1 MEGMET
7 SLLLPD
13 FKVQETKQIN
23 KKLKQMKQM
32 LKKTL
37 FQILALMILAT
48 ANSYSSF
55 ALPKQEIQIEPG
67 IYVLV
72 SFAINDESLR
82 SYFNEANHY
91 GAKLVMRGLV
101 GKKFGRN
108 RFAETK
114 TKLEKVGINID
125 INPNLF
131 KQFGIKQV
139 PAVVVVNSDKTIK
152 KISGHITLKKALE
165 IMEVKVSG
173 KKT

>member
-1 MEGMET
+1 M
-7 SLLLPD
+7 
-13 FKVQETKQIN
+13 ETKQIN
-23 KKLKQMKQM
+23 KKLKQIKQM

-37 FQILALMILAT
+37 FQILVLMILAT
-48 ANSYSSF
+48 AISCSSF

-101 GKKFGRN
+101 GEKFGRN

-165 IMEVKVSG
+165 IMEVKASG
-173 KKT
+173 KRT

>member
-1 MEGMET
+1 M
-7 SLLLPD
+7 
-13 FKVQETKQIN
+13 F
-23 KKLKQMKQM
+23 
-32 LKKTL
+32 KKTL
-37 FQILALMILAT
+37 FQISALMILAIAT
-48 ANSYSSF
+48 SCSSLAN
-55 ALPKQEIQIEPG
+55 PKQEIPIEPG

-72 SFAINDESLR
+72 SFSINDESLR
-82 SYFNEANHY
+82 SYFNDANHY

-101 GKKFGRN
+101 GEKLGRN

-152 KISGHITLKKALE
+152 KISGHIHLRKALE
-165 IMEVKVSG
+165 IMEVNVSG
-173 KKT
+173 KRT

>member
-1 MEGMET
+1 M
-7 SLLLPD
+7 
-13 FKVQETKQIN
+13 
-23 KKLKQMKQM
+23 KKMF
-32 LKKTL
+32 KKTL
-37 FQILALMILAT
+37 FQISALMILAIAT
-48 ANSYSSF
+48 SCSSLAN
-55 ALPKQEIQIEPG
+55 PKQEIPIEPG

-72 SFAINDESLR
+72 SFSINDESLR
-82 SYFNEANHY
+82 SYFNDANHY

-101 GKKFGRN
+101 GEKFGRN

-152 KISGHITLKKALE
+152 KISGHIHLRKALE
-165 IMEVKVSG
+165 IMEVNVSG
-173 KKT
+173 KRT

>member
-1 MEGMET
+1 M
-7 SLLLPD
+7 
-13 FKVQETKQIN
+13 F
-23 KKLKQMKQM
+23 
-32 LKKTL
+32 KKTL

-48 ANSYSSF
+48 ATSCNSF
-55 ALPKQEIQIEPG
+55 GLPKQEIQIEPEPG
-67 IYVLV
+67 IYVFV
-72 SFAINDESLR
+72 SFSINDESLR

-101 GKKFGRN
+101 GEKFGRN

-165 IMEVKVSG
+165 IMEVNAIG

>member
-1 MEGMET
+1 
-7 SLLLPD
+7 
-13 FKVQETKQIN
+13 
-23 KKLKQMKQM
+23 
-32 LKKTL
+32 
-37 FQILALMILAT
+37 
-48 ANSYSSF
+48 
-55 ALPKQEIQIEPG
+55 
-67 IYVLV
+67 
-72 SFAINDESLR
+72 
-82 SYFNEANHY
+82 
-91 GAKLVMRGLV
+91 MRGLV
-101 GKKFGRN
+101 GEKFGRN

-165 IMEVKVSG
+165 IMEVNAIG

>member
-1 MEGMET
+1 M
-7 SLLLPD
+7 
-13 FKVQETKQIN
+13 ETKQTN
-23 KKLKQMKQM
+23 KKLKQMKKM
-32 LKKTL
+32 FKKTL

-48 ANSYSSF
+48 ASSYSSF

-67 IYVLV
+67 IYILV

-91 GAKLVMRGLV
+91 GAKLIMRGLV
-101 GKKFGRN
+101 GEKFGRN

-131 KQFGIKQV
+131 KQFGILQV
-139 PAVVVVNSDKTIK
+139 PAVVVVNTDKTIK

-165 IMEVKVSG
+165 IMEVRASG
-173 KKT
+173 KRT